1 MVVVND
7 PAAADD
13 GNVYSSGFVMA
24 ITEFRISGVS
34 GVAPVVV
41 IVPTLKFD
49 VLVTVAAEEAAA
61 AAAADDDGGTTA
73 TWTGETISTFTIGIP
88 FILSLKL

>member
-1 MVVVND
+1 MVIND
-7 PAAADD
+7 DPAADD

-24 ITEFRISGVS
+24 ITEFKISGVN
-34 GVAPVVV
+34 GVAPVVL

-49 VLVTVAAEEAAA
+49 VLVTAVAPDAL
-61 AAAADDDGGTTA
+61 AAAADDGATA
-73 TWTGETISTFTIGIP
+73 TCAVGDTISTFTIGIP

>member
-1 MVVVND
+1 MVINV
-7 PAAADD
+7 PADD

-24 ITEFRISGVS
+24 ITEFKISGVN
-34 GVAPVVV
+34 GVAPAVL

-49 VLVTVAAEEAAA
+49 VFVTVAATA
-61 AAAADDDGGTTA
+61 DDGGSCDGVA
-73 TWTGETISTFTIGIP
+73 ISTFTNGIP